1 MTRPPILPGMRVLYD
16 YGATWRVYQLGET
29 LSCVTQ
35 DVCGLSPDYFDP
47 ATCGALMA
55 WCHRE
60 LQRLVAE
67 THKPLRPHL
76 NAARVAL
83 NEARPWD
90 AESVQRAVDE
100 TCKALDNPRSNPP
113 PAARSVVE

>member
-1 MTRPPILPGMRVLYD
+1 MTRPPILPGTRAYDAEGDPWRVDGGMGNTTNDPHRTERMYGPLTPD
-16 YGATWRVYQLGET
+16 YGHAG
-29 LSCVTQ
+29 
-35 DVCGLSPDYFDP
+35 
-47 ATCGALMA
+47 TCGELMT

-90 AESVQRAVDE
+90 GPSVERAV
-100 TCKALDNPRSNPP
+100 KAVCEVLP
-113 PAARSVVE
+113 